1 MVSNVLVFG
10 MNPKFLITLLLASL
24 TLLSC
29 NRVEPVNKVESY
41 EIKFGNLATRVNSV
55 DEINEFSV
63 WSAIY
68 NETTTSGT
76 LPLLEN
82 ERVYRNS
89 DSDWTYD
96 NTRFWLENSDFY
108 FLASYPYMENGG
120 FTSGYMED
128 NGAKYI
134 YYLLDITTPQT
145 ADLDILTATNYTNTA
160 DVNFSPNVAVPLMFN
175 HLMTKVNIKIA
186 QDFDKNTDDDFIVTK
201 ITLSGIKNRG
211 QYIALPLSGGFLTLW
226 EMSNSTA
233 TFEKVFDTPVNLREL
248 KGNYYPVW
256 GETGLL
262 LIPQAIGS
270 QAVKVT
276 VDYLYHMKD
285 TEGEGEAR
293 FIEATL
299 PASDLWQSGNAIS
312 YTLKISETH
321 EIIFQTPKVES
332 WGAPQSGGTII
343 IK

>member
-1 MVSNVLVFG
+1 MAIRFLLDNNASPMTPLVIERVLL
-10 MNPKFLITLLLASL
+10 PKLTTAYADQMLKTIHFSL
-24 TLLSC
+24 DAHPYYLSL
-29 NRVEPVNKVESY
+29 RNKVLANDL
-41 EIKFGNLATRVNSV
+41 KVGN
-55 DEINEFSV
+55 E
-63 WSAIY
+63 
-68 NETTTSGT
+68 
-76 LPLLEN
+76 LP
-82 ERVYRNS
+82 
-89 DSDWTYD
+89 D
-96 NTRFWLENSDFY
+96 
-108 FLASYPYMENGG
+108 
-120 FTSGYMED
+120 
-128 NGAKYI
+128 
-134 YYLLDITTPQT
+134 
-145 ADLDILTATNYTNTA
+145 
-160 DVNFSPNVAVPLMFN
+160 
-175 HLMTKVNIKIA
+175 
-186 QDFDKNTDDDFIVTK
+186 
-201 ITLSGIKNRG
+201 
-211 QYIALPLSGGFLTLW
+211 IALPLSGGFLTLW

-233 TFEKVFDTPVNLREL
+233 TFEKTFDTPVNLREL